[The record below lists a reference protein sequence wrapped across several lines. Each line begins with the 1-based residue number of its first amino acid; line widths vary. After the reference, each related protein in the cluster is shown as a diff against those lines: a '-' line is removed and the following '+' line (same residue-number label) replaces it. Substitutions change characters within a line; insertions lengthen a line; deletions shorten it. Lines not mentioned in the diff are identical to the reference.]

1 MRQNEKI
8 KEKPKYLVIVF
19 MFVIMILSAMGD
31 NLRGVFIPSFKA
43 DFVVTDTHMGIMLVV
58 GSIGYIICAY
68 LGGMICETLG
78 HKKVINI
85 GLAFMVISLFTMY
98 LSPNFIVL
106 MIGMFLINAGW
117 AFIGLAINTVVPIIA
132 VSFQAIIMNL
142 VHFSFGVGA
151 TITQRSAGLLL
162 SKGIEWRTMYLF
174 ISILF
179 FIVLIAF
186 IPVKIPSIE
195 RSKEDKKIDYKSIF
209 KNKLVYFYMIS
220 LGFYVG
226 AEIGTGNWFVN
237 YMKETYAYTENQGT
251 YYTTL
256 FFGTFALG
264 RLLGGF
270 IVEKLGTVKTV
281 LISSVLAFLFYIVG
295 IIIGQDGLALVG
307 ASGLFFSIIF
317 PTLILSTNEVFKK
330 NTTYII
336 GILTTASSAMSMVIN
351 FVIGWLN
358 DHIGVSAT
366 YYTIP
371 ICLLLNIVFVY
382 LIYINYKKQKNTLDN
397 PV

>member
-1 MRQNEKI
+1 MVKANGS
-8 KEKPKYLVIVF
+8 KEKTNYLVIAF
-19 MFVIMILSAMGD
+19 LFIIMILSAMGD
-31 NLRGVFIPSFKA
+31 NLRGVFIPSFKS
-43 DFVVTDTHMGIMLVV
+43 DFLVQDTHMGIMLVA
-58 GSIGYIICAY
+58 GSIGYIIFAY

-78 HKKVINI
+78 HKRLISI
-85 GLAFMVISLFTMY
+85 GVALMVISLFTLY
-98 LSPNFIVL
+98 LSPNFVVL

-117 AFIGLAINTVVPIIA
+117 AFIGVSINTVIPIIA

-142 VHFSFGVGA
+142 VHFCFGVGA
-151 TITQRSAGLLL
+151 TITQRTAGLLL
-162 SKGIEWRTMYLF
+162 SKGVEWRTMYLC

-179 FIVLIAF
+179 FIVLLAF
-186 IPVKIPSIE
+186 IPVKIPFIE
-195 RSKEDKKIDYKSIF
+195 KSKEDKKIDYKSIF

-237 YMKETYAYTENQGT
+237 YMKETYAYSENQGT

-270 IVEKLGTVKTV
+270 IAEKLGTVKTV
-281 LISSVLAFLFYIVG
+281 LISSVLAFLFYFSGLV
-295 IIIGQDGLALVG
+295 IGQNGLALVG
-307 ASGLFFSIIF
+307 VSGLFFSVVF

-336 GILTTASSAMSMVIN
+336 GIFTTASSAISMVIN

-358 DHIGVSAT
+358 DLVGVPMA

-371 ICLLLNIVFVY
+371 VCLFFNMIFVY
-382 LIYINYKKQKNTLDN
+382 LIYKNSKTQKYNIESA
-397 PV
+397 

>member
-1 MRQNEKI
+1 MVKANGS
-8 KEKPKYLVIVF
+8 KEKTNYLVIAF
-19 MFVIMILSAMGD
+19 LFIIMILSAMGD
-31 NLRGVFIPSFKA
+31 NLRGVFIPSFKS
-43 DFVVTDTHMGIMLVV
+43 DFLVQDTHMGIMLVA
-58 GSIGYIICAY
+58 GSIGYIIFAY

-78 HKKVINI
+78 HKRLISI
-85 GLAFMVISLFTMY
+85 GVALMVISLFTLY
-98 LSPNFIVL
+98 LSPNFVVL

-117 AFIGLAINTVVPIIA
+117 AFIGVSINTVIPIIA

-142 VHFSFGVGA
+142 VHFCFGVGA
-151 TITQRSAGLLL
+151 TITQRTAGLLL
-162 SKGIEWRTMYLF
+162 SKGVEWRTMYLC

-179 FIVLIAF
+179 FIVLLAF
-186 IPVKIPSIE
+186 IPVKIPFIE
-195 RSKEDKKIDYKSIF
+195 KSKEDKKIDYKSIF

-237 YMKETYAYTENQGT
+237 YMKETYAYSENQGT

-270 IVEKLGTVKTV
+270 IAEKLGTVKTV
-281 LISSVLAFLFYIVG
+281 LISSVLAFLFYFSGLV
-295 IIIGQDGLALVG
+295 IGQNGLALVG
-307 ASGLFFSIIF
+307 VSGLFFSVVF

-336 GILTTASSAMSMVIN
+336 GIFTTASSAISMVIN

-358 DHIGVSAT
+358 DLVGVPIA

-371 ICLLLNIVFVY
+371 VCLFFNMIFVY
-382 LIYINYKKQKNTLDN
+382 LIYKNSKTQKYNIESA
-397 PV
+397 

>member
-1 MRQNEKI
+1 MSKI
-8 KEKPKYLVIVF
+8 KERPYYLVIVF
-19 MFVIMILSAMGD
+19 MFAIMILSAMGD

-43 DFVVTDTHMGIMLVV
+43 DFLVTDTHMGIMLVV

-78 HKKVINI
+78 HKKVISI
-85 GLAFMVISLFTMY
+85 GLTFMIISLFTMY

-117 AFIGLAINTVVPIIA
+117 AFIGVAINTVIPIIA

-281 LISSVLAFLFYIVG
+281 LISSVLAFLFYIAG
-295 IIIGQDGLALVG
+295 IVIGQGGLALVG
-307 ASGLFFSIIF
+307 ASGLFFSIVF

-351 FVIGWLN
+351 FAIGWLN
-358 DHIGVSAT
+358 DSIGVSAA

-382 LIYINYKKQKNTLDN
+382 LIYINYKKQKQIADN
-397 PV
+397 PVNN